1 MFDDLLSQA
10 RNNDADLGGLV
21 ISHPSLSNAIVVPL
35 QPWEQL
41 TADVVM
47 GEIAK
52 VLNSNE
58 SLSIDKKLF
67 VSVGSIGMPTGGGNP
82 RKLPNTSLFGPLI
95 TLEKI

>member
-21 ISHPSLSNAIVVPL
+21 ISHPSLRNAIVVPL

-47 GEIAK
+47 G
-52 VLNSNE
+52 
-58 SLSIDKKLF
+58 
-67 VSVGSIGMPTGGGNP
+67 GN
-82 RKLPNTSLFGPLI
+82 RQSTEFK
-95 TLEKI
+95 

>member
-67 VSVGSIGMPTGGGNP
+67 VSVGSIGMLTWG
-82 RKLPNTSLFGPLI
+82 R
-95 TLEKI
+95 